1 MNGFNRRPILSVRN
15 TETFHNALVAQ
26 YRELIQEA
34 VLESETEHKT
44 QMDIGKLNSKL
55 QVIYKAANYDG
66 INETVINELIE
77 QAIPE
82 HRSIA
87 A

>member
-1 MNGFNRRPILSVRN
+1 MSVRN

-66 INETVINELIE
+66 INETVINELID

-82 HRSIA
+82 RRSIA